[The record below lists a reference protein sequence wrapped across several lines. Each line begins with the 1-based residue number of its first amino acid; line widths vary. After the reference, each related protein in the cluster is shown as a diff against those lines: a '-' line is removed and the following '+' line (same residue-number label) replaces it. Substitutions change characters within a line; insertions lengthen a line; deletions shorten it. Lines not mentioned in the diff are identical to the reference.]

1 MSKWNLEGQKL
12 KFQMDFLL
20 TIYDPKV
27 FEY

>member
-1 MSKWNLEGQKL
+1 MSKWNLESQGL
-12 KFQMDFLL
+12 KFQMDFLF